1 MSDNEDP
8 YALSD
13 SDEESLKGPPPK
25 IDIGIKSSIDISRIK
40 ENLTSE
46 NQEVVKDQDKLKELE
61 ELKKIKGEELKKV
74 MENFK
79 EGKIS
84 NKNDDE
90 ETKTIDLDKP
100 TGLSKDVLSQ
110 FKNKFEHMEET
121 LAANVEEKLKGVEK
135 ELEGLQN
142 IGKDILKDIKGNF
155 EGSGKGNATGIEF
168 NKEQIKGKSGDE
180 LSKIMGAF
188 ENPKIDDEGPRNCT
202 ICNKLVYSAEKL
214 LANKNIYHYACFK
227 CSKCSKKLTPVTFYS
242 HEGNLLCKQH
252 MDLVLHP
259 DRAAALESLNVVDVE
274 DTSQGD
280 DDDEFAISS
289 KPKQLSGDVVRA
301 GTNIGEEL
309 LQIKSLREK
318 KEHLQSSIQESGKI
332 DKKTIIEENIKSGLV
347 KGNVDRLVHSSDDGD
362 SNVNKTVVELD
373 TTQIAEVKNRWKTGD
388 VEKEKE
394 ITTETKAE
402 LEELRKGGGNIK
414 ERFCEKTGDEEPD
427 PNVKRSYNI
436 GDLDVTNVA
445 AARKSFLEGAAYQSG
460 PVEKTATELT
470 DLEFK
475 KLDSF
480 KDRFEK
486 SEDSDNIEKTK
497 IDLDIQLGSIKAAFE
512 KGEDTMT
519 PEERAE
525 LKKKEIEAEFLRY
538 KLARKLQA
546 QKAKEEVE
554 KEDVIEESDEKKI
567 EINTNLIGK
576 ARDKFKQIEAENPD
590 QHLPMPRQTSIK
602 APSKWDKK
610 ETTTAEIVNRSSTQ
624 YEDNDDDEEEYDVK
638 NIMNK
643 FKNIGKED
651 NTIKTP
657 KKLDLEGLQI
667 KGKDIRDKFE
677 TITNDDTDICEEKRK
692 ALEEEFMRLKEER
705 DKALKQLEE
714 ESLLSEQ
721 HSSYTKDDV
730 NIAAEHAHK
739 MTAKWEKIQQKEA
752 KKAQK
757 SQMPSKPNA

>member
-25 IDIGIKSSIDISRIK
+25 INIGERLNIDINRIK
-40 ENLTSE
+40 ENLTTD
-46 NQEVVKDQDKLKELE
+46 NQEVIKDQDKIKELE
-61 ELKKIKGEELKKV
+61 EIKKIKGDELKKV
-74 MENFK
+74 IENFK
-79 EGKIS
+79 EGKIV
-84 NKNDDE
+84 NKNNDDE
-90 ETKTIDLDKP
+90 NKTIDSDKP
-100 TGLSKDVLSQ
+100 TGLSKDILSQ
-110 FKNKFEHMEET
+110 FKNKFEHIEET
-121 LAANVEEKLKGVEK
+121 LAANVEEKLKGFEK

-142 IGKDILKDIKGNF
+142 LGLKDLKGNF
-155 EGSGKGNATGIEF
+155 EGSGNTNTTGT
-168 NKEQIKGKSGDE
+168 NYVKEEIKGKSCDE
-180 LSKIMGAF
+180 LAKIMGAF
-188 ENPKIDDEGPRNCT
+188 ANPKIDDEGPRNCA

-252 MDLVLHP
+252 MDLILHP
-259 DRAAALESLNVVDVE
+259 DRAAALEALSVE
-274 DTSQGD
+274 DIEETSQGD
-280 DDDEFAISS
+280 DDDDEFVISS

-318 KEHLQSSIQESGKI
+318 KEHLQSSIKESEKI
-332 DKKTIIEENIKSGLV
+332 DKKTTIEEDIKSGLV
-347 KGNVDRLVHSSDDGD
+347 KGNVDLFIHSTDDVD
-362 SNVNKTVVELD
+362 SNVNKTVVDLD
-373 TTQIAEVKNRWKTGD
+373 TAQIAEVKNRWKTGD

-394 ITTETKAE
+394 IDSETKAE
-402 LEELRKGGGNIK
+402 LEELRKGSSNIK
-414 ERFCEKTGDEEPD
+414 ERFCEKTGNEED
-427 PNVKRSYNI
+427 NLNIVKSYNI
-436 GDLDVTNVA
+436 SDLDVTNVA

-460 PVEKTATELT
+460 PIEKTATELS

-486 SEDSDNIEKTK
+486 CEDTDNIEKTK
-497 IDLDIQLGSIKAAFE
+497 VDLDIQLGDIKAAFE

-546 QKAKEEVE
+546 QKAKEEAA
-554 KEDVIEESDEKKI
+554 KEGEHQEINDEKKI
-567 EINTNLIGK
+567 EVNANLVGR

-590 QHLPMPRQTSIK
+590 QHLPMPGQLPIK
-602 APSKWDKK
+602 TPSKWDKK
-610 ETTTAEIVNRSSTQ
+610 DIPVGEIVNKSSTQ
-624 YEDNDDDEEEYDVK
+624 DDNDDEEEEYDVK

-643 FKNIGKED
+643 FKNIGKEESVAR
-651 NTIKTP
+651 TP
-657 KKLDLEGLQI
+657 KILEDLEGLEI
-667 KGKDIRDKFE
+667 KRKNIRDKFE
-677 TITNDDTDICEEKRK
+677 AITSDTDICEEKRK
-692 ALEEEFMRLKEER
+692 ALEEEFTRLKEER
-705 DKALKQLEE
+705 DKALKELEE
-714 ESLLSEQ
+714 ESLLNEK

-730 NIAAEHAHK
+730 NIVIDHAHK

-757 SQMPSKPNA
+757 GQMPGKTNA

>member
-25 IDIGIKSSIDISRIK
+25 IDIGERSNIDIKRIK
-40 ENLTSE
+40 ETLTTDS
-46 NQEVVKDQDKLKELE
+46 QEVVKDQDKIKELE

-74 MENFK
+74 MESFK
-79 EGKIS
+79 EGKVI
-84 NKNDDE
+84 NKTEDE
-90 ETKTIDLDKP
+90 DNKTIEADKP
-100 TGLSKDVLSQ
+100 TGLSKDILSQ

-142 IGKDILKDIKGNF
+142 LGKDALKDIKGTF
-155 EGSGKGNATGIEF
+155 EGSGKSNVTGTTYT
-168 NKEQIKGKSGDE
+168 KEEIKGKSGDE
-180 LSKIMGAF
+180 LAKIMGAF
-188 ENPKIDDEGPRNCT
+188 TNPKVDDEGPKNCA

-214 LANKNIYHYACFK
+214 LANKNIYHYGCFK
-227 CSKCSKKLTPVTFYS
+227 CSKCSKKLTPVSFYS

-252 MDLVLHP
+252 MDLILHP
-259 DRAAALESLNVVDVE
+259 DRAAALEALNVEDVE
-274 DTSQGD
+274 ETSQGD

-318 KEHLQSSIQESGKI
+318 KEHLQSSIKESEKI
-332 DKKTIIEENIKSGLV
+332 DKKTTIEEDIKSGLV
-347 KGNVDRLVHSSDDGD
+347 KGNVDRFIHPTD
-362 SNVNKTVVELD
+362 STDSTVNKTVVELD

-394 ITTETKAE
+394 IDNETKAE

-414 ERFCEKTGDEEPD
+414 ERFCEKTGEEEPD
-427 PNVKRSYNI
+427 PNITKSYNI
-436 GDLDVTNVA
+436 SDLDVTNVA
-445 AARKSFLEGAAYQSG
+445 AARKSFLEGVAYQSG
-460 PVEKTATELT
+460 PIEKTAAELS

-486 SEDSDNIEKTK
+486 CEDTDNIEKTK
-497 IDLDIQLGSIKAAFE
+497 VDLDIQLGDIKAAFE

-546 QKAKEEVE
+546 QKAKEEAE
-554 KEDVIEESDEKKI
+554 KEGESKESNDEKKI
-567 EINTNLIGK
+567 EINTNLVGR

-590 QHLPMPRQTSIK
+590 QHLPMPGQTSTK
-602 APSKWDKK
+602 TPSKWDKK
-610 ETTTAEIVNRSSTQ
+610 DTSTAEIVNRSSIQ
-624 YEDNDDDEEEYDVK
+624 IDDNDEEEEYDVK

-643 FKNIGKED
+643 FKNIGKEENVVK
-651 NTIKTP
+651 NTKI
-657 KKLDLEGLQI
+657 LEDLEGLNI
-667 KGKDIRDKFE
+667 KGKNIRDKFE
-677 TITNDDTDICEEKRK
+677 TITTDTDICEEKRK
-692 ALEEEFMRLKEER
+692 ALEEEFIRLKEER
-705 DKALKQLEE
+705 DKALKELEQE
-714 ESLLSEQ
+714 ALNEK

-730 NIAAEHAHK
+730 NIVTDHAHK

-757 SQMPSKPNA
+757 GQMPGKTNA